1 MLVARVV
8 EHTPKHWN
16 RSETCPSHSW
26 TFVKKTFSPSHIH
39 TLHSHSTLTLY
50 THTTFFSPYNCKQV
64 FPETG
69 MTPSAAKTIKWRLG
83 QLNGT
88 AAGISIEAA
97 IRTAAVAGGLGA
109 FTTRFTQPEVHM
121 HHVYDEEK
129 GGREG
134 EGGGRGGECVRGKSW

>member
-1 MLVARVV
+1 
-8 EHTPKHWN
+8 
-16 RSETCPSHSW
+16 
-26 TFVKKTFSPSHIH
+26 
-39 TLHSHSTLTLY
+39 
-50 THTTFFSPYNCKQV
+50 
-64 FPETG
+64 

-129 GGREG
+129 GGRERGGG
-134 EGGGRGGECVRGKSW
+134 EGESVCAVKVGDNDDTSYRGVVVLEYTT